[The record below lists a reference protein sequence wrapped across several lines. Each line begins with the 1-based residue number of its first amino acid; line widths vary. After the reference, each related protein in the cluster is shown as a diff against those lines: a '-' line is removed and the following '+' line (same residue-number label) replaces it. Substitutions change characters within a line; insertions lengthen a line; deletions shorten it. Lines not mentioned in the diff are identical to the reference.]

1 MNTYSKTYRVT
12 NLGPATLESYLE
24 TRRTLLRKADE
35 LTVQISMLEPVRT
48 LEDMNEILTIDK
60 DRRLVIEMIASCSYV
75 IEWLQTGRR
84 PGNQRGIERRAGYQ
98 REVLT
103 DPAKLPTIPNSGEAP
118 GASKEETEASR
129 FRLEAALRGL
139 TERER
144 NCYMLAHGECYSFSE
159 IAALLN
165 ISKSSVGTY
174 MTRAQRK
181 VADNVNSIVILVG

>member
-1 MNTYSKTYRVT
+1 MNTTSIT
-12 NLGPATLESYLE
+12 NLGAASLESYLE
-24 TRRTLLRKADE
+24 TRRMLLRKADE
-35 LTVQISMLEPVRT
+35 LTVRISKLEPVRT
-48 LEDMNEILTIDK
+48 LEDMNEILTLDK
-60 DRRLVIEMIASCSYV
+60 DRRLVMEMIASCSYV

-98 REVLT
+98 REVLM
-103 DPAKLPTIPNSGEAP
+103 DPAKLPAVIPSTEMTTS
-118 GASKEETEASR
+118 ASRETSEVSR

-144 NCYMLAHGECYSFSE
+144 SCYMLAHGECYSFAE

-181 VADNVNSIVILVG
+181 VADNVSSIVILVG

>member
-1 MNTYSKTYRVT
+1 MNTTSIT
-12 NLGPATLESYLE
+12 NLGSATLESYLE
-24 TRRTLLRKADE
+24 TRRMLLRKADE
-35 LTVQISMLEPVRT
+35 LTVRISRLEPVQT
-48 LEDMNEILTIDK
+48 LEEMNEILALDK
-60 DRRLVIEMIASCSYV
+60 DRRLVMEMIASCSYV

-103 DPAKLPTIPNSGEAP
+103 DPAKLPSVPSAEVTD
-118 GASKEETEASR
+118 ASREVSEVSR

-144 NCYMLAHGECYSFSE
+144 SCYMLAHGECYSFAE

-181 VADNVNSIVILVG
+181 VENNVSSILILVG